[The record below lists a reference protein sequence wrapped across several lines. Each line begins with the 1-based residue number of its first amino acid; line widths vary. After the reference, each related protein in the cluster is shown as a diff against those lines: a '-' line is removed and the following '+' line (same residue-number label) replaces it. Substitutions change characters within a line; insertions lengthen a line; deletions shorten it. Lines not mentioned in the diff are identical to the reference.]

1 MGQPIAMF
9 EIVSTEPVRAHDFY
23 TKLFD
28 WSAGPELDG
37 YTLLETGAG
46 EGAVNGGIGASMSP
60 GDTGTKIYV
69 KVDDL
74 PAAISAAVALGG
86 AEVVPPTDLPEG
98 YGRFA
103 VVADPDGHAVGL
115 WA

>member
-9 EIVSTEPVRAHDFY
+9 EIVSTEPTRARDFY

-28 WSAGPELDG
+28 WSAGPEFDG
-37 YTLLETGAG
+37 YTLIETGAG
-46 EGAVNGGIGASMSP
+46 EGAVNGGIGASMAP

-69 KVDDL
+69 QVDDL
-74 PAAISAAVALGG
+74 AAAIGTAVALGG

-103 VVADPDGHAVGL
+103 VVADPDGNAVGL